1 MEVYYQAQQTKG
13 KIIWAASEYFG
24 ELAGKTFSL
33 GNLEAKDIVKM
44 NELSEIARLL
54 LSAVAGAVI
63 QHLLDME
70 LPAQQ
75 IFQHGIITF
84 QENAN
89 E

>member
-1 MEVYYQAQQTKG
+1 MEIHYQVEQTEG

-33 GNLEAKDIVKM
+33 STLEAKDIIKM
-44 NELSEIARLL
+44 TDLSETARLL

-63 QHLLDME
+63 QHLLGKGMS
-70 LPAQQ
+70 AQQ
-75 IFQHGIITF
+75 IFQYGTIAF
-84 QENAN
+84 LENTN